1 MSKNDKYPKDEKLKD
16 TAGIII
22 EDFITIKDKESGQYH
37 VKKRA

>member
-1 MSKNDKYPKDEKLKD
+1 MTKNDKYKERKLED

-22 EDFITIKDKESGQYH
+22 EDFITIKDKENGQYH